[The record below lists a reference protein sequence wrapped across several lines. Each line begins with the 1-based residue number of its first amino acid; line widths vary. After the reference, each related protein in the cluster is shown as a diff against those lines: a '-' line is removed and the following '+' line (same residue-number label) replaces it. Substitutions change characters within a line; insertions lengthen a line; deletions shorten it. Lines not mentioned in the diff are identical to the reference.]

1 MTHHLH
7 TFKPSVRSVRAVPP
21 RTRWSS
27 LPAAAYP
34 DAAVDQAAPRVGR
47 GVFTMAQLLEYER
60 VQLKERNAVFKGE
73 LGVPC
78 R

>member
-34 DAAVDQAAPRVGR
+34 DAAVVQQAAPRVGR
-47 GVFTMAQLLEYER
+47 GVFT
-60 VQLKERNAVFKGE
+60 VV
-73 LGVPC
+73 
-78 R
+78 